1 MTTSENQPTTG
12 YASPEPERFFVR
24 IPSGQEFGPADRATI
39 LAWESQGRVNETC
52 KVRSQTGSLYTDFK
66 IWKETASSAIL
77 QPTSLPRFSSVNVF
91 GDQIGRVDVAANQS
105 TLVTQSR
112 ATTILVLGIGSWVL
126 CLSIFGA
133 PVCAVIAI
141 CMGIGELGRIHR
153 GEVSSDNKPAVW
165 LGLILGATNLLFTL
179 ILLVCGL
186 IASVVS

>member
-1 MTTSENQPTTG
+1 MTTPENQANTDFT
-12 YASPEPERFFVR
+12 SSEPERFFVR

-39 LAWESQGRVNETC
+39 LTWESQGRVNETC
-52 KVRSQTGSLYTDFK
+52 QIRSTTSSLYTDFK
-66 IWKETASSAIL
+66 IWKETASSASP
-77 QPTSLPRFSSVNVF
+77 QPTNLPRFSSVNVF

-105 TLVTQSR
+105 TIVTQSR

-141 CMGIGELGRIHR
+141 YMGVGELGRIHR

-165 LGLILGATNLLFTL
+165 LGLILGAANLLFTL

>member
-1 MTTSENQPTTG
+1 MTTSANQPTTG
-12 YASPEPERFFVR
+12 DPAPESERFFVR
-24 IPSGQEFGPADRATI
+24 IPNGQEFGPADRATI

-66 IWKETASSAIL
+66 MWKETISSANP
-77 QPTSLPRFSSVNVF
+77 QSSSLPRFSSVNVF

-112 ATTILVLGIGSWVL
+112 ATTILILGVGSWIL
-126 CLSIFGA
+126 CLSILGA

-141 CMGIGELGRIHR
+141 YLGVGELGRIHR

-165 LGLILGATNLLFTL
+165 IGLILGVSNLLFTL
-179 ILLVCGL
+179 ILLVFGL
-186 IASVVS
+186 IAAIVS